1 MGELRSRDAAGTGQ
15 SWVPSPTQLPLQ
27 RAEWEAFTV
36 LPPAPQL
43 LSNTELTRQ
52 PEHRKCWAVMASQ
65 PSTVPSGVTCVP
77 EVGHPWSTCTPSTSW
92 GTVAITAPLQPEF
105 VKEDFFKNQATLS
118 ECEVNRWS
126 FKNKLACPSPK
137 ETSGHAPA

>member
-65 PSTVPSGVTCVP
+65 PSTVPSRVTCVP
-77 EVGHPWSTCTPSTSW
+77 EVGHSWSTCTPSTSW
-92 GTVAITAPLQPEF
+92 GRVAITAPLQE
-105 VKEDFFKNQATLS
+105 A
-118 ECEVNRWS
+118 
-126 FKNKLACPSPK
+126 
-137 ETSGHAPA
+137 